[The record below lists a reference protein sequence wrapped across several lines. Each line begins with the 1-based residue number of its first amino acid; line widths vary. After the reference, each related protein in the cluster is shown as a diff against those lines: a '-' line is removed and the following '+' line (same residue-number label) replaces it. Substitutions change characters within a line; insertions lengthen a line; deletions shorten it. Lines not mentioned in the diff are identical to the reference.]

1 MIAMK
6 GFRAFLLFS
15 WVSLSP
21 FQSICAP
28 QVGIRVAPEVW
39 IPAGNPLYEGSAL
52 DLYSVGY
59 GLGLN
64 ADMSF
69 FGFFSPYIEAGVNTI
84 PLNNVAGSSL
94 VFGQGGGGVSVF
106 AYPIPRLMTRAGISA
121 GLAYANVA
129 KTNLHEAITGVGP
142 YWKVKAEVGYRF
154 NPSFGIL
161 GNVGYSQVLGTNAAI
176 FKGFSAGL
184 VFNVGLDRL
193 GGGGAALGTVIT
205 NQETIFPITYYKSEK
220 TPIAHLSLVNSES
233 AEIRDV
239 KVSFAAG
246 TYTSREAECGRYAL
260 ILHGESV
267 EIPIYANFNDKVLGF
282 SETTKVQGDVKVE
295 YKILDSARGV
305 SKAVTLVFN
314 NRNAATWA
322 DHRVVGAFVSPQDPV
337 MLELSKYL
345 AGLVRVRS
353 RPEIDKFL
361 QYGMGIFEGLR
372 LYGVVWAP
380 DPSIPY
386 TAARNDISKLAYIQY
401 PYQTLSYKSGDSDA
415 IALLVAEALES
426 IAVPAAIAAWPEDVV
441 VAFPLDMGEAQART
455 TFGQLGNFVFD
466 SGKVWVPL
474 RAAMIRDGFLRA
486 WQAGA
491 ELWNAQPQGSVPQLI
506 QVEEAWKEYSP
517 IALADVDFK
526 PVKPAENA
534 VNLAF
539 ENVLGRFVTT
549 EVEPRAKRILSAM
562 DGEGTGKQRN
572 GLGIVYAQYGLY
584 AKAKVE
590 FEKAAVMGYAPALVN
605 LANVAFLLKDY
616 EEAADNFEKALAS
629 QPENKSALIGLSR
642 ARYELD
648 AYAEADEL
656 FARVRA
662 IDPALADRY
671 AYLSSKVEVGQALR
685 ASSAAADRGGGMT
698 WDQEE

>member
-1 MIAMK
+1 
-6 GFRAFLLFS
+6 
-15 WVSLSP
+15 
-21 FQSICAP
+21 
-28 QVGIRVAPEVW
+28 
-39 IPAGNPLYEGSAL
+39 
-52 DLYSVGY
+52 
-59 GLGLN
+59 
-64 ADMSF
+64 
-69 FGFFSPYIEAGVNTI
+69 
-84 PLNNVAGSSL
+84 
-94 VFGQGGGGVSVF
+94 
-106 AYPIPRLMTRAGISA
+106 
-121 GLAYANVA
+121 
-129 KTNLHEAITGVGP
+129 
-142 YWKVKAEVGYRF
+142 
-154 NPSFGIL
+154 
-161 GNVGYSQVLGTNAAI
+161 
-176 FKGFSAGL
+176 
-184 VFNVGLDRL
+184 
-193 GGGGAALGTVIT
+193 
-205 NQETIFPITYYKSEK
+205 
-220 TPIAHLSLVNSES
+220 
-233 AEIRDV
+233 
-239 KVSFAAG
+239 
-246 TYTSREAECGRYAL
+246 
-260 ILHGESV
+260 
-267 EIPIYANFNDKVLGF
+267 
-282 SETTKVQGDVKVE
+282 
-295 YKILDSARGV
+295 
-305 SKAVTLVFN
+305 
-314 NRNAATWA
+314 
-322 DHRVVGAFVSPQDPV
+322 
-337 MLELSKYL
+337 
-345 AGLVRVRS
+345 
-353 RPEIDKFL
+353 
-361 QYGMGIFEGLR
+361 MGIFEGLR

-426 IAVPAAIAAWPEDVV
+426 IAVPAAIAAFPEDVV

-491 ELWNAQPQGSVPQLI
+491 ELWNAQPQGSIPPLI
-506 QVEEAWKEYSP
+506 QVEEAWKEYMP

-549 EVEPRAKRILSAM
+549 EVEPRAKRILAAM